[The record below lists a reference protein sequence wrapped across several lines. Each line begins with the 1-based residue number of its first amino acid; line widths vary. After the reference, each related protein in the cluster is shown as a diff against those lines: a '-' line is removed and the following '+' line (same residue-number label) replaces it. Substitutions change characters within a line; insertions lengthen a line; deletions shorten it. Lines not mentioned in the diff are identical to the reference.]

1 MSTEEMHATPATMS
15 RRGFLKLAA
24 GSALGAA
31 MLSMPSF
38 ALARELE
45 VKSRQLK
52 PVMYDAIPQNAI
64 ACGQQ
69 APLIEGCYRSILGYA
84 EKIRDAGLRRE
95 VTDLIRNPSLRFLQ
109 EYSSPAARHRIY
121 TQLANQG
128 LVDTAKTDEAH
139 FFPVSDGKIQEFR
152 TAPGSGYGSHH
163 PYPGGLAT
171 HVNANMHITEAV
183 CNTYRDVFMYNVNR
197 DIAFGAELLH
207 DIAKPFVFAW
217 QKNGRSLQE
226 YTIAGTGAHHIFSI
240 AEIIYRG
247 FPADFVVA
255 QACAHEAPNSAKGNE
270 SVAGWLK
277 AAAMIAGK
285 DPFAYGLLNKTGD
298 GIRDPH
304 RQEGYIVHLGDH
316 DWVLS
321 SPAAQKS
328 VAILKEIAKRDYG
341 MSAADLEGA
350 RFNHFRNY
358 IGSQLSYMFLN
369 MLAAEP
375 NGEKLIAAQVHKVI
389 LK

>member
-1 MSTEEMHATPATMS
+1 
-15 RRGFLKLAA
+15 
-24 GSALGAA
+24 
-31 MLSMPSF
+31 
-38 ALARELE
+38 
-45 VKSRQLK
+45 
-52 PVMYDAIPQNAI
+52 
-64 ACGQQ
+64 
-69 APLIEGCYRSILGYA
+69 
-84 EKIRDAGLRRE
+84 
-95 VTDLIRNPSLRFLQ
+95 
-109 EYSSPAARHRIY
+109 
-121 TQLANQG
+121 
-128 LVDTAKTDEAH
+128 
-139 FFPVSDGKIQEFR
+139 
-152 TAPGSGYGSHH
+152 
-163 PYPGGLAT
+163 
-171 HVNANMHITEAV
+171 
-183 CNTYRDVFMYNVNR
+183 
-197 DIAFGAELLH
+197 
-207 DIAKPFVFAW
+207 
-217 QKNGRSLQE
+217 
-226 YTIAGTGAHHIFSI
+226 
-240 AEIIYRG
+240 
-247 FPADFVVA
+247 
-255 QACAHEAPNSAKGNE
+255 
-270 SVAGWLK
+270 
-277 AAAMIAGK
+277 MIAGK